1 MIKKNNTSVFQLST
15 YTSPEIS
22 EQKNRD
28 WVDWV
33 TQDGEDYFC
42 YLIDR
47 FNGSAT
53 NNAIITAISEMIY
66 GKGIAA
72 TDANKN
78 VAAWMWLSTVVD
90 KETLKRVAHDLKLFN
105 KFALEIIWNKAGD
118 RIAEVNHLPVDKL
131 RAEKCNDEGKI
142 EGYYYA
148 WDWEEV
154 SKNKKHTPTRI
165 DAFDPDKKSGKQV
178 LYVNPYN
185 SGYYYY
191 SPVDY
196 QGGVQYAQLE
206 EEISNYHI
214 NNIMNGLAPSFMINF
229 NNGVPE
235 SEEERQLIE
244 SRIMAKWS
252 GSSNAGRGIVSFNDN
267 AESAA
272 TIETIQLSDAHNQY
286 QFLSDECMR
295 KLLVS
300 HRVTSPMLLGVKDNT
315 GLGNNADE
323 LKTASTLFD
332 NTVIIPK
339 QEIIL
344 DAIDRLLYAQGFT
357 LDTYFKTL
365 QPLEFVEID
374 QPISQENRE
383 KETGLELSKD
393 DRPFLTNERA
403 EEIAKALE
411 GLGDLESD
419 LLEDYEL
426 EDSEEITDESAEYDV
441 ESYLNSRTDLAAITP
456 EEDSELDSERYKV
469 RYAYVKG
476 TSKSPKHESRPL
488 CKALLSAGR
497 IYRKED
503 IEGLSSKGGAEAKG
517 QQYDVFLYKGGV
529 NCYHRWERRIYRKKL
544 KKDGEVW
551 GGGALS
557 GTKKVSVNQ
566 AVREGFKLPSKEEQ
580 PKTVAIA
587 PIDTPTKGHKK

>member
-1 MIKKNNTSVFQLST
+1 MAKKLNNTSVFQLST

-22 EQKNRD
+22 EEKSRD
-28 WVDWV
+28 WVNWV
-33 TQDGEDYFC
+33 TQEGEDYFS

-53 NNAIITAISEMIY
+53 NNAVITAISEMIY

-72 TDANKN
+72 TDSNKN
-78 VAAWMWLSTVVD
+78 VAAWMWLSTVVKKD
-90 KETLKRVAHDLKLFN
+90 VLKRVAHDLKLFN
-105 KFALEIIWNKAGD
+105 KFALEVIWNKSGD

-131 RAEKCNDEGKI
+131 RAEKCNDEGEI
-142 EGYYYA
+142 EAYYYA

-154 SKNKKHTPTRI
+154 NKSKKVQPTRI
-165 DAFDPDKKSGKQV
+165 PAFDENNKKGKQV

-315 GLGNNADE
+315 GLGNNAEE

-344 DAIDRLLYAQGFT
+344 DAIDRLLYVQGFT

-374 QPISQENRE
+374 QPISSENRE

-393 DRPFLTNERA
+393 DRPFLTDERA
-403 EEIAKALE
+403 NEIVKGLE
-411 GLGDLESD
+411 GLGELESD
-419 LLEDYEL
+419 LLEEYDL
-426 EDSEEITDESAEYDV
+426 EDSEEVTDEKAEYDV
-441 ESYLNSRTDLAAITP
+441 ESYLNSRTDLAAQ
-456 EEDSELDSERYKV
+456 EDSYLDGERYKV

-476 TSKSPKHESRPL
+476 TSKNPTYESRPL
-488 CKALLSAGR
+488 CKALLSAGK

-503 IEGLSSKGGAEAKG
+503 IEKLSSKGGAESKG

-544 KKDGEVW
+544 RKDGEVW

-566 AVREGFKLPSKEEQ
+566 AVREGFKLPSQEEQ

-587 PIDTPTKGHKK
+587 PIDTPTKGRKN